1 MFFMFFSCFFH
12 VLLTVSGCVF
22 ISGILFS
29 LFSCIAASLLNKLT
43 YLFIYNALYRGV
55 IGTKWRS
62 CCDHSLC
69 RPNVTSRCVFGGAA
83 WRGC

>member
-1 MFFMFFSCFFH
+1 MFFVFFSCFFR
-12 VLLTVSGCVF
+12 VLLTVFGCVF

-69 RPNVTSRCVFGGAA
+69 NVSSPYVFGGAA